1 MTSASDMR
9 TNRRRRPVTKTAERP
24 ESSVPK
30 LSSDAF
36 QLKAKNLVLDGF
48 NSHRN
53 PEKDPELLMDEINVV
68 WFAKVLGGWKC
79 IVSSTVARGLLWEIT
94 YASFKDEIYL
104 DVYRKVSN
112 KMISLADPQAA

>member
-1 MTSASDMR
+1 MTSASAMK
-9 TNRRRRPVTKTAERP
+9 NRRRPATKTAERP

-30 LSSDAF
+30 LDSDAF
-36 QLKAKNLVLDGF
+36 QLKARNLVLDGF

-53 PEKDPELLMDEINVV
+53 PEKDPELLMGEINVV

-79 IVSSTVARGLLWEIT
+79 IVSSTVAKGLLWEIT
-94 YASFKDEIYL
+94 YASFKDEIYM